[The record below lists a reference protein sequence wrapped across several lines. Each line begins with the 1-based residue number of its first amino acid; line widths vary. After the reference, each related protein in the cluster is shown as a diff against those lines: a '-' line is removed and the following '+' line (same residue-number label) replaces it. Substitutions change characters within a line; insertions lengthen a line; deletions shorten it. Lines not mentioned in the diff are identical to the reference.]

1 MNDTKYIA
9 ELYDYT
15 ITKDN
20 WEQGEDPSTTQ
31 WNDCGVRRIRF
42 NTVEELKVEIA
53 HRVLFDNAYRCN
65 MYITHLDDNA
75 YSVDWSS
82 KYDDINE
89 PVDEET
95 MEMFKKGEID
105 IYAGQM
111 TIHIY
116 KVEPLDEPEGLDF
129 D

>member
-15 ITKDN
+15 LTKDN
-20 WEQGEDPSTTQ
+20 WMEGEDPATTQ
-31 WNDCGVRRIRF
+31 YIECAVRQIKF
-42 NTVEELKVEIA
+42 NSIEDLKDEIA
-53 HRVLFDNAYRCN
+53 HRVLFDGGYRHEI
-65 MYITHLDDNA
+65 YIRHLDGNE
-75 YSVDWSS
+75 YCVDWSS

-89 PVDEET
+89 PVDDET
-95 MEMFKKGEID
+95 MKKFKEGEVD

-111 TIHIY
+111 TIHLY
-116 KVEPLDEPEGLDF
+116 KVEPLDEPEGLDL